1 MSFGLVLAGGGLTG
15 LAWEVG
21 VISALHEQGI
31 DLTTADA
38 VVGTSAGSIV
48 GSMLMSGIDYSE
60 LVSYVTDPDQ
70 TPLRL
75 GGQPMTDGDPVQN
88 LMVLG
93 RWSGVPTMDADTA
106 AEIAQISARG
116 KTLTEEAWIG
126 LFAEIVGPLEW
137 SPKLGI
143 VSIDIESGEPKLW
156 SAADGAELLRAVA
169 SSCAVPGM
177 FPAVEINGGH
187 YVDGGLW
194 SPTSAQ
200 LLLDK
205 GLSDK
210 GVDSV
215 VIISPLGGDDW
226 IGQFCDRATQREMEL
241 LASAG
246 IKTELLVPTPPIA
259 PLSAFNEADRI
270 PQFERGRIDGLA
282 ASDRVRAAI
291 A

>member
-21 VISALHEQGI
+21 VITALHDQGI

-48 GSMLMSGIDYSE
+48 GSMLLSGVDYSE

-75 GGQPMTDGDPVQN
+75 DGQPMTDGDAMQN

-93 RWSGVPTMDADTA
+93 RWSSVPTMDAATA
-106 AEIAQISARG
+106 AEIAQISGRG

-126 LFAEIVGPLEW
+126 LFAEIIGPLEW

-143 VSIDIESGEPKLW
+143 VSIDVETGEPKLW

-177 FPAVEINGGH
+177 FPAVEINGAH

-205 GLSDK
+205 GI
-210 GVDSV
+210 DSV

-226 IGQFCDRATQREMEL
+226 IGQFGDRATAREVEQL
-241 LASAG
+241 GAAG
-246 IKTELLVPTPPIA
+246 IKTELLVPDPPIA
-259 PLSAFNEADRI
+259 PLSAFSEADRI

-282 ASDRVRAAI
+282 AAERIRAAI

>member
-21 VISALHEQGI
+21 VIAALHEQGV
-31 DLTTADA
+31 DLTAADA

-48 GSMLMSGIDYSE
+48 GSMLLSGVDYSE
-60 LVSYVTDPDQ
+60 LTKYVTDPDQ
-70 TPLRL
+70 TPLRID
-75 GGQPMTDGDPVQN
+75 GQPMTDGDPMQN

-93 RWSGVPTMDADTA
+93 RWSSVPTMDAATA

-126 LFAEIVGPLEW
+126 LFAEVIGPLEW

-143 VSIDIESGEPKLW
+143 VSIDVETGEPKLW

-177 FPAVEINGGH
+177 FPAVEINGAH

-200 LLLDK
+200 LLLDS
-205 GLSDK
+205 GLADK
-210 GVDSV
+210 GIDSV

-226 IGQFCDRATQREMEL
+226 IGQFGDRATQRELEQL
-241 LASAG
+241 RAAG
-246 IKTELLVPTPPIA
+246 IKTELLVPDPPIA
-259 PLSAFNEADRI
+259 PLSAFLEADRI

-282 ASDRVRAAI
+282 AAERVRAAI